1 MDPLKGFSE
10 TIYKKVKPKMFSTIK
25 KTLPKCHVC
34 ETTFSRSFKCLL
46 RFNFLSIFIWA
57 IHSLEVPLKRFLSY
71 LCDAEIPILWFEHL
85 SNHTGNNVD

>member
-10 TIYKKVKPKMFSTIK
+10 TFYEKVKPKMFSTIK

-46 RFNFLSIFIWA
+46 RFNFLSIFI
-57 IHSLEVPLKRFLSY
+57 
-71 LCDAEIPILWFEHL
+71 
-85 SNHTGNNVD
+85 